1 MSNFEIG
8 DQVVLSPFSG
18 DFAKDNGALY
28 DIFDFENDLETLAVL
43 TDRKG
48 GEVRSSTE
56 HLRYPTKEEIAA
68 GHRIDHF
75 VDINIDGLH
84 LYHK

>member
-1 MSNFEIG
+1 MFNFEIG

-18 DFAKDNGALY
+18 DFAKDNDALY

-43 TDRKG
+43 TDRNG
-48 GEVRSSTE
+48 GEVRSSTA

-68 GHRIDHF
+68 GHRIEQVNNND
-75 VDINIDGLH
+75 
-84 LYHK
+84 